1 MTSVVVFAP
10 AKLNLSL
17 RVLAREETGFHQIE
31 TLFCALS
38 LADEVQLSVGTP
50 ALRLEVV
57 APPESPGPPP
67 DLGPLHDNL
76 AWRAA
81 ATFFRLAGR
90 PQEATIRL
98 IKRIPTGAGLGG
110 GSSDA
115 AAVLK
120 ALNTIHGQPLSP
132 DDLMLAGAHLG
143 SDVPFFLAG
152 CPLAWAWG
160 RGGRLLP
167 LPPLS
172 ARPVLLAIPPIAV
185 STADA
190 YAWLAAE
197 RNAHFVAPP
206 AILTA
211 AIQSWTEVDAMGRND
226 FETIVFQR
234 LPLLRD
240 VRDALSVNG
249 ARLARMTG
257 TGSVLFGVFDEVA
270 VAESAAANL
279 RGRFPDVAFLLT
291 ETAAGTTRREP

>member
-1 MTSVVVFAP
+1 MSVFAP

-38 LADEVQLSVGTP
+38 LADEVRLAGGSPG
-50 ALRLEVV
+50 LRLEVV
-57 APPESPGPPP
+57 APPESAGPIP

-90 PQEATIRL
+90 PQAATIRL
-98 IKRIPTGAGLGG
+98 TKRIPSGAGLGG

-120 ALNTIHGQPLSP
+120 ALNTIHGHPLSP
-132 DDLMLAGAHLG
+132 DDLLLAGAQLG

-152 CPLAWAWG
+152 CSLAWAWG

-167 LPPLS
+167 LPPLT

-197 RNAHFVAPP
+197 RSARFVAPP
-206 AILTA
+206 AVLSA
-211 AIQSWTEVDAMGRND
+211 AIENWADADAMGRND
-226 FETIVFQR
+226 FETVVFQR
-234 LPLLRD
+234 FPLLGD
-240 VRDALSVNG
+240 VRTALSAAG
-249 ARLARMTG
+249 ARIARMTG

-270 VAESAAANL
+270 VAESAAAHL
-279 RGRFPDVAFLLT
+279 RERFPEVAFLLT
-291 ETAAGTTRREP
+291 GTAAATTGLEP

>member
-1 MTSVVVFAP
+1 VTSVLVFAP

-38 LADEVQLSVGTP
+38 LADEVQLIGGTP
-50 ALRLEVV
+50 GLRLEVV
-57 APPESPGPPP
+57 APPESPGPPQ

-90 PQEATIRL
+90 PQAATIRL
-98 IKRIPTGAGLGG
+98 IKRIPSGAGLGG

-132 DDLMLAGAHLG
+132 EDLLLAGAQLG

-152 CPLAWAWG
+152 CSLAWAWG

-172 ARPVLLAIPPIAV
+172 ARPVLLAVPPIAV

-197 RNAHFVAPP
+197 RGAHFVAPP
-206 AILTA
+206 AILTT
-211 AIQSWTEVDAMGRND
+211 AIESWTDADAMGHND

-234 LPLLRD
+234 FPLLRD
-240 VRDALSVNG
+240 LRNALSASG
-249 ARLARMTG
+249 AQIARMTG

-270 VAESAAANL
+270 VAEGAVARL
-279 RGRFPDVAFLLT
+279 RDRFPEVAFLLT
-291 ETAAGTTRREP
+291 ETAAAATGLEP

>member
-1 MTSVVVFAP
+1 VVVFAP

-31 TLFCALS
+31 TLFCGLS

-50 ALRLEVV
+50 GLRLEVV
-57 APPESPGPPP
+57 APPESAGPPP
-67 DLGPLHDNL
+67 DLGRLHDNL

-132 DDLMLAGAHLG
+132 EDLMRAGAQLG

-172 ARPVLLAIPPIAV
+172 ARPVLLAIPPVAV

-197 RNAHFVAPP
+197 RSAHFVAPP
-206 AILTA
+206 AVLTA
-211 AIQSWTEVDAMGRND
+211 AIQSWSDVDAMGHND
-226 FETIVFQR
+226 FEAIVFQR

-240 VRDALSVNG
+240 VRDALSGNG

-257 TGSVLFGVFDEVA
+257 TGSVVFGVFDEVA
-270 VAESAAANL
+270 VADSAAASL
-279 RGRFPDVAFLLT
+279 RGRFPDVVFLRT
-291 ETAAGTTRREP
+291 ETAAGPTGREP

>member
-1 MTSVVVFAP
+1 VTSAVVFAP

-38 LADEVQLSVGTP
+38 LADEVQISVGLP
-50 ALRLEVV
+50 GLRLEVT
-57 APPESPGPPP
+57 APPELPGPPP
-67 DLGPLHDNL
+67 DLGPIRDNL

-98 IKRIPTGAGLGG
+98 IKRVPMGAGLGG

-120 ALNTIHGQPLSP
+120 ALNTLHGQPLSP
-132 DDLMLAGAHLG
+132 EDLMLAGAQLG

-152 CPLAWAWG
+152 CSLAWAWG

-172 ARPVLLAIPPIAV
+172 ARPVLLAVPPIAV

-197 RNAHFVAPP
+197 RNAQFVPPP

-211 AIQSWTEVDAMGRND
+211 AIESWADIDAMGHND

-240 VRDALSVNG
+240 VRNALAGNG

-270 VAESAAANL
+270 VAESAAASL
-279 RGRFPDVAFLLT
+279 QGRFPEVRFLLT
-291 ETAAGTTRREP
+291 ETAAAATGLEA

>member
-1 MTSVVVFAP
+1 MSLLVFAP

-38 LADEVQLSVGTP
+38 LADEVQLTGGTP
-50 ALRLEVV
+50 GLSLEVV
-57 APPESPGPPP
+57 APPGTRGPPP
-67 DLGPLHDNL
+67 DLGPHHENL

-81 ATFFRLAGR
+81 ATFFQLAGR
-90 PQEATIRL
+90 PQDATIRL

-115 AAVLK
+115 AAVLTG
-120 ALNTIHGQPLSP
+120 LNTIYGRPLSP
-132 DDLMLAGAHLG
+132 DDLLLAGAQLG

-152 CPLAWAWG
+152 CSLAWAWG

-172 ARPVLLAIPPIAV
+172 ARPVLLAVPPIPV

-197 RNAHFVAPP
+197 RSAQFIASP
-206 AILTA
+206 AVLA
-211 AIQSWTEVDAMGRND
+211 AVESWADANVIGHND
-226 FETIVFQR
+226 FETAVFQR
-234 LPLLRD
+234 FPLLRD
-240 VRDALSVNG
+240 VRNALSASG
-249 ARLARMTG
+249 ARMARMTG

-270 VAESAAANL
+270 VAESAAASL
-279 RGRFPDVAFLLT
+279 RGRFPNVVFLLT
-291 ETAAGTTRREP
+291 ETAAATTGREP